1 MVMTRSTAIGSIVT
15 GSIMLGF
22 AIIAIICGAI
32 SASKLSGRA
41 AANAG
46 LWSLCFVVPGVLS
59 ILAGVKKNSLVM
71 AFALFFNIIAVI
83 VSSVASVILII
94 IVILM
99 NEVRSS
105 GDYSCSDVG
114 DQCYCTSTSIYS
126 DYNSV
131 RWNMKCDDIDTVY
144 SVFVAVLVVYII
156 LTIVTFTA
164 SIFGCM
170 GTCCAPRDPV
180 VVMTTGVPVHNAGA
194 VVVTSNQSSIQQGY
208 AHGYV
213 AQPMPSQAPGYG
225 YGAQPPPVYATHENK
240 VALAN

>member
-94 IVILM
+94 IVVLM

-105 GDYSCSDVG
+105 GHYSCSDQG

-126 DYNSV
+126 YFVSG
-131 RWNMKCDDIDTVY
+131 NMKCEDIDTVY

-213 AQPMPSQAPGYG
+213 AQPMPSQAPVYG
-225 YGAQPPPVYATHENK
+225 YGDQTPPFYTTYENK
-240 VALAN
+240 VLLAN

>member
-15 GSIMLGF
+15 GSILLGF
-22 AIIAIICGAI
+22 AIIAVICGAI

-41 AANAG
+41 AANTG
-46 LWSLCFVVPGVLS
+46 LWSLYLAVPGILS
-59 ILAGVKKNSLVM
+59 IVAGVKKNSSVM

-83 VSSVASVILII
+83 VSSVASVVLII

-105 GDYSCSDVG
+105 GHYSCLDVG
-114 DQCYCTSTSIYS
+114 DQCICTSTSIDYS
-126 DYNSV
+126 
-131 RWNMKCDDIDTVY
+131 WNMKCDDIDTVY